1 MCHIIN
7 QLITNKVEK
16 EVRRFKIDFDFNWTY
31 GVEIKKLKEDLD
43 TLEKMGVTGIEIETE
58 ENWGNVSITIEAY
71 INRLETDDEYKT
83 RIDTENKRQEE
94 IKRRELEQLEKL
106 KSKYGL

>member
-1 MCHIIN
+1 M
-7 QLITNKVEK
+7 EK
-16 EVRRFKIDFDFNWTY
+16 EVRRFKVDFDFNWTY

-43 TLEKMGVTGIEIETE
+43 TLEKMGVTEIEIEAE
-58 ENWGNVSITIEAY
+58 ESWGNVYVTIEAY

-83 RIDTENKRQEE
+83 RIVQENKRQEE

-106 KSKYGL
+106 KLKYGL